1 MNSGINI
8 DAIIRPSIAKPE
20 VDKLFMQE
28 GARAVGIGAEPAMG
42 EIGVDAQHVGELEIP
57 PRRDRNLRNGRGVA
71 AVDLGTGR
79 EQRVGKTEDL

>member
-1 MNSGINI
+1 
-8 DAIIRPSIAKPE
+8 
-20 VDKLFMQE
+20 
-28 GARAVGIGAEPAMG
+28 MG